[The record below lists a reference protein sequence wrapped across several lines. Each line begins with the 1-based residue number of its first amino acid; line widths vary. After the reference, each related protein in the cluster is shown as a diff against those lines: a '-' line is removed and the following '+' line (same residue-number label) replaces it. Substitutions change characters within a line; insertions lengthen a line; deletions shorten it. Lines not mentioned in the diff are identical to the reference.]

1 MRVRLRYEGREAGKQ
16 PSVVDMVFIPHA
28 GDFLRSGRTERSEV
42 IKVVYTPGDPEQD
55 VILELREKL

>member
-1 MRVRLRYEGREAGKQ
+1 
-16 PSVVDMVFIPHA
+16 MVFIPHA